1 MFIIFFGCGCR
12 CHCQFANVKEKAK
25 VRQMIGPLL
34 NFGTTYH
41 SPLIHQFPR
50 KGSQLHFTICFDLYL
65 QFTTK
70 NHRQTNNPGVPRSSS
85 LSILVAAV
93 KYNLA
98 MHTPDFRFSQMNSS
112 PVTNRCCVACGY
124 VTMSSQTQYPIE
136 TLLLLGRASSF
147 TPPSFLYLMFVLEII
162 RPLSNMFLHSLR
174 SCKMGKDYVCNQGR
188 NHEFFNEWASYIYQ
202 LKFQ

>member
-124 VTMSSQTQYPIE
+124 VT
-136 TLLLLGRASSF
+136 TLCHL
-147 TPPSFLYLMFVLEII
+147 
-162 RPLSNMFLHSLR
+162 RPNIQQKHCYCQAEQAASLR
-174 SCKMGKDYVCNQGR
+174 LLFYTLCLC
-188 NHEFFNEWASYIYQ
+188 
-202 LKFQ
+202 LK